1 MAEAAATPVP
11 TEEAVEEAM
20 AADIVD
26 TAVAAGS
33 FNTLVAAVQAAGLVD
48 ALKGEGPFTVFAPT
62 DEAFAK
68 LPQETIDAL
77 LADPTGDLTQI
88 LLYHVVPGKVM
99 AADLSDG
106 LEAATLQGGSVI
118 FKLSDGGAMV
128 NDANIVATD
137 IETSNGVIH
146 VIDSVILPPADTAMA
161 EEPMAAADIVDT
173 AVANGSFTTL
183 VAAVQAAGLVDTLK
197 GEGPFTVFAPT
208 DEAFAKLPAGTLEQ
222 LLANP
227 EELKNILLY
236 HVVPGK
242 VLAADVLTMNGKSA
256 DTALEGKQ
264 IGITID
270 GDKVLLN
277 DSANVVAT
285 DVAATNGIIH
295 VIDSVILPPA
305 DAAMAETDI
314 VDTAIA
320 DGRFTTL
327 VAALQAAGLVDTLKG
342 EGPFTVFAPTD
353 EAFAKLPAGTIEALL
368 KDIPQLTNILLY
380 HVVPGNVMAAD
391 VLGLDGQS
399 ADTALEGSQIAIEVD
414 GDKVTLNDN
423 VQIIITDIQTTNGVI
438 HVIDAVLLPPAAQ

>member
-1 MAEAAATPVP
+1 
-11 TEEAVEEAM
+11 
-20 AADIVD
+20 
-26 TAVAAGS
+26 
-33 FNTLVAAVQAAGLVD
+33 
-48 ALKGEGPFTVFAPT
+48 
-62 DEAFAK
+62 
-68 LPQETIDAL
+68 
-77 LADPTGDLTQI
+77 
-88 LLYHVVPGKVM
+88 VPGKVM
-99 AADLSDG
+99 ASDVLTLDGKSADTALEGKQIGINIDG
-106 LEAATLQGGSVI
+106 DKVMLNEI
-118 FKLSDGGAMV
+118 
-128 NDANIVATD
+128 ANVVATD
-137 IETSNGVIH
+137 VAASNGIIH

-208 DEAFAKLPAGTLEQ
+208 DESFAKLPAGTLEQ

-242 VLAADVLTMNGKSA
+242 VMAADVLTMNGKSA